1 MSNQTPLP
9 NEQDQPASSQPP
21 IPPSTDQD
29 WRDMRRSAHEA
40 RWAERQAWHEQRRAW
55 RRSTGTA
62 WIGGVVLILL
72 GVVFLLQNFGGIRF
86 DNWWALFILLP
97 AVGSFA
103 TAWNIYRRTGQWNRP
118 ARGALIGGFVLL
130 LITATFLFNLNWGL
144 VFPVLLIVLG
154 VALLLNSMLPN

>member
-1 MSNQTPLP
+1 
-9 NEQDQPASSQPP
+9 
-21 IPPSTDQD
+21 
-29 WRDMRRSAHEA
+29 MRRSAHEA
-40 RWAERQAWHEQRRAW
+40 RWAERQAWREQRRAW

-103 TAWNIYRRTGQWNRP
+103 TAWNIYRRTGQLNRP